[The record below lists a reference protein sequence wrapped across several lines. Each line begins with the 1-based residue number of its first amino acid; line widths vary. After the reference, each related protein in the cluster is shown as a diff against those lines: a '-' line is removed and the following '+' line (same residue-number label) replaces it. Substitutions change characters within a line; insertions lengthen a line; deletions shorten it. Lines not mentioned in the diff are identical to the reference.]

1 MQTLAAIGERTARC
15 VLVRGATGFL
25 GGALAEGLLDDCSRL
40 RLFCRNSGALSPGL
54 LANPAVEVV
63 VGDALD
69 PRAVAD
75 SLLGVDLVID
85 CVGATLPA
93 IRPGDLL
100 PEVERN
106 LAPLAILLD
115 AMARPPARRL
125 IFPSSGGAIYGAG
138 RREELTEESPTA
150 PEGAYGLGKLLAEE
164 MIRFR
169 ARRSEASHLILRA
182 SNVYGRPRRRAEPQ
196 GVCDIFLD
204 RAARGEAIEI
214 WGDGSQIR
222 DYLFIDDFVR
232 AVRGA
237 APVAGERRGRARLHG
252 RRQLAPR
259 GRRRRRSRRRRGGEG
274 AIGRMPLCGSRSQR
288 LVESETASPHRLVA
302 AILAA
307 QRNRRGG
314 APASA
319 RPGLIRTAGA
329 RAIGASELPP
339 VGRGDLTACRA

>member
-115 AMARPPARRL
+115 ALARPPARRL

-204 RAARGEAIEI
+204 RAARGQTIEI

-222 DYLFIDDFVR
+222 DYLYIDDFVR
-232 AVRGA
+232 AVRGLLLSPASDEVVHVSSGVGSSLHEVVA
-237 APVAGERRGRARLHG
+237 AVEAAVGVAARVQSGACHYAGVDRSVLSNRKLRALTGWSPRFSLRSGIAEAARRRARD
-252 RRQLAPR
+252 LA
-259 GRRRRRSRRRRGGEG
+259 
-274 AIGRMPLCGSRSQR
+274 
-288 LVESETASPHRLVA
+288 
-302 AILAA
+302 
-307 QRNRRGG
+307 
-314 APASA
+314 
-319 RPGLIRTAGA
+319 
-329 RAIGASELPP
+329 
-339 VGRGDLTACRA
+339 